1 MKILRDPARILLAPR
16 GLLAGAVVLASAG
29 GLAWVRLFPG
39 QVSAASALLGHE
51 EAALGKAGWL
61 IAALVQILIALC
73 GILPASVG
81 AMTAGLIYG
90 SVAGFLICAP
100 ATLIGAVAAFLLS
113 RSLFRGLVAR
123 HLQRRPRL
131 LRLDEA
137 VARDG
142 WRIVCLLRISPV
154 MPFAVTSYAL
164 GLTSLGLRAYLLG
177 SLASLPALFLYV
189 LMGDLAR
196 AGLTSVSVG
205 KAAPLHW
212 ALLAAAIG
220 ATALLALRLGRI
232 LRGVLRAAPLA
243 KGEMT

>member
-1 MKILRDPARILLAPR
+1 MPAAGALRALVVGAVLLATLC
-16 GLLAGAVVLASAG
+16 GLTWA
-29 GLAWVRLFPG
+29 RLYPG
-39 QVSAASALLGHE
+39 QISAITSWLGHT

-61 IAALVQILIALC
+61 MAALVQILIALC

-90 SVAGFLICAP
+90 TVAGFLISAP
-100 ATLIGAVAAFLLS
+100 ATLIGAVAAFQLS
-113 RSLFRGLVAR
+113 RSLFRGAIAR

-131 LRLDEA
+131 KRLDQA

-177 SLASLPALFLYV
+177 TLASLPALFLYG

-196 AGLTSVSVG
+196 AGLASVSAG

-220 ATALLALRLGRI
+220 ATALLALRLGRL
-232 LRGVLRAAPLA
+232 LRGVVRITPPAE
-243 KGEMT
+243 GEVF